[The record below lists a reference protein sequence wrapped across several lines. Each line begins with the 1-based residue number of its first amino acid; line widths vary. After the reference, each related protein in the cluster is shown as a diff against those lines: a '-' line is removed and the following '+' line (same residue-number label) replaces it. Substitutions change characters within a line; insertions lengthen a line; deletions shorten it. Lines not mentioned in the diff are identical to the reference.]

1 MKGRNPSSLQKRV
14 ENSEE
19 DETTSTSFERRKE
32 RSKREKRLPNVKYSE
47 RTGKPIEYSGG
58 QVSKQSL
65 KRIKE
70 ATETTAREKNE
81 ETARKAEERKSFK
94 TRKKAVPQIVTDRM
108 LSRVVRFSGIPMVLG
123 FTTGPTYYYFAKIN
137 TQEWLEPWMF
147 FASTATFGLAFV
159 GITYGVLSASWDPSR
174 EGSALGVD
182 EFKMNIPILFQ
193 TILGKSDR
201 EYTASE
207 FDVDGEGDDTIEKP
221 PPFLFTLGRPSS
233 ISILLRRSTRV
244 LLCNQ
249 FLVRFTHP
257 ALDLLRATI
266 FTVSFISRFLTLRP
280 R

>member
-1 MKGRNPSSLQKRV
+1 MFSSSLTSSSLATEPRQTKVLLVSSFSRRKRRIDVTVDAAKGRNAGMKGRNPQPVQKRV
-14 ENSEE
+14 DDD
-19 DETTSTSFERRKE
+19 DERQEQQGQRK
-32 RSKREKRLPNVKYSE
+32 KREKRLPNVKYSE
-47 RTGKPIEYSGG
+47 RTGKPISYAGG

-81 ETARKAEERKSFK
+81 ENARKAEERKKFQSAQ
-94 TRKKAVPQIVTDRM
+94 KKAVPQIVTDRM

-147 FASTATFGLAFV
+147 FAASTATFGLAFV

-207 FDVDGEGDDTIEKP
+207 FDVDGEGDYD
-221 PPFLFTLGRPSS
+221 
-233 ISILLRRSTRV
+233 
-244 LLCNQ
+244 
-249 FLVRFTHP
+249 
-257 ALDLLRATI
+257 
-266 FTVSFISRFLTLRP
+266 
-280 R
+280 

>member
-1 MKGRNPSSLQKRV
+1 MFSSSLTTSSLSTEPRQTKVLLKPFSRRKRRTVVVTIDAAKGRNAGMKGRNPSSLQPVQKRV
-14 ENSEE
+14 EDD
-19 DETTSTSFERRKE
+19 DERQEQGQRNR
-32 RSKREKRLPNVKYSE
+32 KREKRLPNVKYSE
-47 RTGKPIEYSGG
+47 RTGKPISYSGG

-70 ATETTAREKNE
+70 ATKTTEREKNE
-81 ETARKAEERKSFK
+81 ENERKALERKKFQSAQ
-94 TRKKAVPQIVTDRM
+94 KKAVPQIVTDRM

-137 TQEWLEPWMF
+137 AQEWLEPWIF
-147 FASTATFGLAFV
+147 FAASTATFGLAFL

-207 FDVDGEGDDTIEKP
+207 FDVDGEGDYD
-221 PPFLFTLGRPSS
+221 
-233 ISILLRRSTRV
+233 
-244 LLCNQ
+244 
-249 FLVRFTHP
+249 
-257 ALDLLRATI
+257 
-266 FTVSFISRFLTLRP
+266 
-280 R
+280 

>member
-1 MKGRNPSSLQKRV
+1 MKGRNPSSLHPVQKRV
-14 ENSEE
+14 EDSE
-19 DETTSTSFERRKE
+19 DEALSTSFGRRKE
-32 RSKREKRLPNVKYSE
+32 RKREKRVPNVKYSE
-47 RTGKPIEYSGG
+47 RTGKPISYSGG

-81 ETARKAEERKSFK
+81 ENARKAEERKKFQNAQ
-94 TRKKAVPQIVTDRM
+94 KKAVPQIVTDRM

-147 FASTATFGLAFV
+147 FAASTATFGLAFV

-207 FDVDGEGDDTIEKP
+207 FDVDGEGDYD
-221 PPFLFTLGRPSS
+221 
-233 ISILLRRSTRV
+233 
-244 LLCNQ
+244 
-249 FLVRFTHP
+249 
-257 ALDLLRATI
+257 
-266 FTVSFISRFLTLRP
+266 
-280 R
+280 

>member
-1 MKGRNPSSLQKRV
+1 MDKPIDPHNKQQSKEYEMFSSSLTASSLSTETRQTKVLLHPFSRRKRRIDVTVDAAKGRNAGMKGRNPQPVQKRV
-14 ENSEE
+14 EDSE
-19 DETTSTSFERRKE
+19 DEATSTSFGRRKE
-32 RSKREKRLPNVKYSE
+32 SKREKRLPNVKYSE
-47 RTGKPIEYSGG
+47 RTGKPISYAGG

-70 ATETTAREKNE
+70 ATKTTEREKNE
-81 ETARKAEERKSFK
+81 ENARKAEERKKFQSAQ
-94 TRKKAVPQIVTDRM
+94 KKAVPQIVTDRM

-147 FASTATFGLAFV
+147 FAASTATFGLAFL

-174 EGSALGVD
+174 EGSAVGVD

-207 FDVDGEGDDTIEKP
+207 FDVDGEGDYD
-221 PPFLFTLGRPSS
+221 
-233 ISILLRRSTRV
+233 
-244 LLCNQ
+244 
-249 FLVRFTHP
+249 
-257 ALDLLRATI
+257 
-266 FTVSFISRFLTLRP
+266 
-280 R
+280 

>member
-1 MKGRNPSSLQKRV
+1 MDKPIDPHNKQQCKEYEMFSSSLTASSLSTETRQTKVLLHPFSRRKRRIDVTVDAAKGRNAGMKGRNPQPVQKRV
-14 ENSEE
+14 EDSE
-19 DETTSTSFERRKE
+19 DEATSTSFGRRKE
-32 RSKREKRLPNVKYSE
+32 SKREKRLPNVKYSE
-47 RTGKPIEYSGG
+47 RTGKPISYAGG

-70 ATETTAREKNE
+70 ATKTTEREKNE
-81 ETARKAEERKSFK
+81 ENARKAEERKKFQSAQ
-94 TRKKAVPQIVTDRM
+94 KKAVPQIVTDRM

-147 FASTATFGLAFV
+147 FAASTATFGLAFL

-207 FDVDGEGDDTIEKP
+207 FDVDGEGDYD
-221 PPFLFTLGRPSS
+221 
-233 ISILLRRSTRV
+233 
-244 LLCNQ
+244 
-249 FLVRFTHP
+249 
-257 ALDLLRATI
+257 
-266 FTVSFISRFLTLRP
+266 
-280 R
+280 

>member
-1 MKGRNPSSLQKRV
+1 LDKPIDPHNKQQSKEYEMFSSSLTASSLSTETRQTKVLLHPFSRRKRRIDVTVDAAKGRNAGMKGRNPQPVQKRV
-14 ENSEE
+14 EDSE
-19 DETTSTSFERRKE
+19 DEATSTSFGRRKE
-32 RSKREKRLPNVKYSE
+32 SKREKRLPNVKYSE
-47 RTGKPIEYSGG
+47 RTGKPISYAGG

-70 ATETTAREKNE
+70 ATKTTEREKNE
-81 ETARKAEERKSFK
+81 ENARKAEERKKFQSAQ
-94 TRKKAVPQIVTDRM
+94 KKAVPQIVTDRM

-147 FASTATFGLAFV
+147 FAASTATFGLAFL

-207 FDVDGEGDDTIEKP
+207 FDVDGEGDYD
-221 PPFLFTLGRPSS
+221 
-233 ISILLRRSTRV
+233 
-244 LLCNQ
+244 
-249 FLVRFTHP
+249 
-257 ALDLLRATI
+257 
-266 FTVSFISRFLTLRP
+266 
-280 R
+280 

>member
-1 MKGRNPSSLQKRV
+1 MKGRNPQPVQKRV
-14 ENSEE
+14 EDSE
-19 DETTSTSFERRKE
+19 DEATSTSFGRRKE
-32 RSKREKRLPNVKYSE
+32 SKREKRLPNVKYSE
-47 RTGKPIEYSGG
+47 RTGKPISYAGG

-70 ATETTAREKNE
+70 ATKTTEREKNE
-81 ETARKAEERKSFK
+81 ENARKAEERKKFQSAQ
-94 TRKKAVPQIVTDRM
+94 KKAVPQIVTDRM

-147 FASTATFGLAFV
+147 FAASTATFGLAFL

-207 FDVDGEGDDTIEKP
+207 FDVDGEGDYD
-221 PPFLFTLGRPSS
+221 
-233 ISILLRRSTRV
+233 
-244 LLCNQ
+244 
-249 FLVRFTHP
+249 
-257 ALDLLRATI
+257 
-266 FTVSFISRFLTLRP
+266 
-280 R
+280 

>member
-1 MKGRNPSSLQKRV
+1 MKGRNPQPVQKRV
-14 ENSEE
+14 DDD
-19 DETTSTSFERRKE
+19 DERQEQQGQRK
-32 RSKREKRLPNVKYSE
+32 KREKRLPNVKYSE
-47 RTGKPIEYSGG
+47 RTGKPISYAGG

-81 ETARKAEERKSFK
+81 ENARKAEERKKFQNAQ
-94 TRKKAVPQIVTDRM
+94 KKAVPQIVTDRM

-147 FASTATFGLAFV
+147 FAASTATFGLAFL

-207 FDVDGEGDDTIEKP
+207 FDVDGEGDYD
-221 PPFLFTLGRPSS
+221 
-233 ISILLRRSTRV
+233 
-244 LLCNQ
+244 
-249 FLVRFTHP
+249 
-257 ALDLLRATI
+257 
-266 FTVSFISRFLTLRP
+266 
-280 R
+280 

>member
-1 MKGRNPSSLQKRV
+1 MKGRNPSSLHPVQKRV
-14 ENSEE
+14 ENSED

-32 RSKREKRLPNVKYSE
+32 SSKREKRLPNVKYSE

-81 ETARKAEERKSFK
+81 ENARKAEERKKFQNAQ
-94 TRKKAVPQIVTDRM
+94 KKAVPQIVTDRM

-147 FASTATFGLAFV
+147 FAASTATFGLAFL

-207 FDVDGEGDDTIEKP
+207 FDVDGEGDYD
-221 PPFLFTLGRPSS
+221 
-233 ISILLRRSTRV
+233 
-244 LLCNQ
+244 
-249 FLVRFTHP
+249 
-257 ALDLLRATI
+257 
-266 FTVSFISRFLTLRP
+266 
-280 R
+280 

>member
-1 MKGRNPSSLQKRV
+1 MATEPRRNERPFILLV
-14 ENSEE
+14 FSEE
-19 DETTSTSFERRKE
+19 TTNRRCHRRCGEREKRRNERTKSVVVAPRAKARRELRRDETTSTSFERRKE

-81 ETARKAEERKSFK
+81 ENARKAEERKKFQNAQ
-94 TRKKAVPQIVTDRM
+94 KKAVPQIVTDRM

-147 FASTATFGLAFV
+147 FAASTATFGLAFV

-207 FDVDGEGDDTIEKP
+207 FDVDGEGDYD
-221 PPFLFTLGRPSS
+221 
-233 ISILLRRSTRV
+233 
-244 LLCNQ
+244 
-249 FLVRFTHP
+249 
-257 ALDLLRATI
+257 
-266 FTVSFISRFLTLRP
+266 
-280 R
+280 

>member
-1 MKGRNPSSLQKRV
+1 MKGRNPSSLQPVQKRV
-14 ENSEE
+14 EDD
-19 DETTSTSFERRKE
+19 DERQEQGQRNR
-32 RSKREKRLPNVKYSE
+32 KREKRLPNVKYSE
-47 RTGKPIEYSGG
+47 RTGKPISYSGG

-70 ATETTAREKNE
+70 ATKTTEREKNE
-81 ETARKAEERKSFK
+81 ENERKALERKKFQSAQ
-94 TRKKAVPQIVTDRM
+94 KKAVPQIVTDRM

-147 FASTATFGLAFV
+147 FAASTATFGLAFV

-207 FDVDGEGDDTIEKP
+207 FDVDGEGDYD
-221 PPFLFTLGRPSS
+221 
-233 ISILLRRSTRV
+233 
-244 LLCNQ
+244 
-249 FLVRFTHP
+249 
-257 ALDLLRATI
+257 
-266 FTVSFISRFLTLRP
+266 
-280 R
+280 

>member
-1 MKGRNPSSLQKRV
+1 MDKPIDPHNKQQSKEYEMFSSSLTASSLSTETRQTKVLLHPFSRRKRRIDVTVDAAKGRNAGMKGRNPQPVQKRV
-14 ENSEE
+14 EDSE
-19 DETTSTSFERRKE
+19 DEATSTSFGRRKE
-32 RSKREKRLPNVKYSE
+32 SKREKRLPNVKYSE
-47 RTGKPIEYSGG
+47 RTGKPISYAGG

-70 ATETTAREKNE
+70 ATKTTEREKNE
-81 ETARKAEERKSFK
+81 ENARKAEERKKFQSAQ
-94 TRKKAVPQIVTDRM
+94 KKAVPQIVTDRM

-147 FASTATFGLAFV
+147 FAASTATFGLAFL

-207 FDVDGEGDDTIEKP
+207 FDVDGEGDYD
-221 PPFLFTLGRPSS
+221 
-233 ISILLRRSTRV
+233 
-244 LLCNQ
+244 
-249 FLVRFTHP
+249 
-257 ALDLLRATI
+257 
-266 FTVSFISRFLTLRP
+266 
-280 R
+280 